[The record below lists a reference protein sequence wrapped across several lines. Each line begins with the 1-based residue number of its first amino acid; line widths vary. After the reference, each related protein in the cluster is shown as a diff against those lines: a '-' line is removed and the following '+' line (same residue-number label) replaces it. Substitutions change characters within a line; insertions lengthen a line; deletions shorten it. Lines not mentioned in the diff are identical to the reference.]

1 MFNRQLEMLYQHT
14 KMKLKDACEAIFEF
28 LAQVTTHEGGCA
40 IVLGFSFDI
49 CRSEISASKHRINSG
64 FFLLPIGIGV
74 KCLLMNFVLC
84 TMVHFRGEMC
94 QKLKINF

>member
-1 MFNRQLEMLYQHT
+1 MNASNSNCSEEIQLFNRQLEMLYQHT

-64 FFLLPIGIGV
+64 FFATDWYW
-74 KCLLMNFVLC
+74 C
-84 TMVHFRGEMC
+84 
-94 QKLKINF
+94 